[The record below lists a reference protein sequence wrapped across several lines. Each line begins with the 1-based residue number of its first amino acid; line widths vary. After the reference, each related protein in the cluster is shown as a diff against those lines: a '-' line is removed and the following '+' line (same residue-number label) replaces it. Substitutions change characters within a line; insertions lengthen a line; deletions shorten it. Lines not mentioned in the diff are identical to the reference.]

1 MSLIFT
7 ETEKLA
13 LRLLIDSRS
22 TQKPEDFLTSEE
34 LSLLDSNNYRE
45 ASWLRS
51 VHFMQFSVNFL
62 TISLNFST

>member
-45 ASWLRS
+45 ASWYVVLHRK
-51 VHFMQFSVNFL
+51 
-62 TISLNFST
+62 IC